1 MISNR
6 TDLHRYITADLASL
20 GLDRWRPQYRVTQ
33 RIAYWTW
40 LLRRTEYWTNCR
52 RDPVGR
58 VTRLWLLFRLRRL
71 GERMGIDIPLNCF
84 GPGLSI
90 AHPGTIVIH
99 MDVKV
104 GSDCRIHQGVTLGS
118 VRGLV
123 PTLGDRVHIGAS
135 ATILGGITVGDDA
148 VIGAGSV
155 VVRDVPDGATVV
167 GVPAKPVRASEPA
180 VAAA

>member
-1 MISNR
+1 MISTR
-6 TDLHRYITADLASL
+6 TDLQRYLAADLGSL
-20 GLDRWRPQYRVTQ
+20 GVNRWRPQYRLTRRV
-33 RIAYWTW
+33 AFWTW

-58 VTRLWLLFRLRRL
+58 VVRLWLLFRLRRL

-99 MDVKV
+99 EDAKV
-104 GSDCRIHQGVTLGS
+104 GSDCRIHQGVTLGT
-118 VRGLV
+118 VRGLA
-123 PTLGDRVHIGAS
+123 PRLGDRVHIGAN
-135 ATILGGITVGDDA
+135 ATIIGGIAVGDDA

-155 VVRDVPDGATVV
+155 VVRDVPDGVTVV
-167 GVPAKPVRASEPA
+167 GVPAKPVRSPESAHAEA
-180 VAAA
+180 

>member
-6 TDLHRYITADLASL
+6 SDLKRYVAADLGSL
-20 GLDRWRPQYRVTQ
+20 GLDGWRPQYRLTQ
-33 RIAYWTW
+33 RIAFWTW

-52 RDPVGR
+52 RDPIGR
-58 VTRLWLLFRLRRL
+58 LVRLVLLFRLRRL

-99 MDVKV
+99 MQCKV

-118 VRGLV
+118 VRNGV
-123 PTLGDRVHIGAS
+123 PTLGDRVHIGAN
-135 ATILGGITVGDDA
+135 ATILGDITVGDDA
-148 VIGAGSV
+148 KIGAGSV
-155 VVRDVPDGATVV
+155 VVHDVPDGVTVV
-167 GVPAKPVRASEPA
+167 GVPAKPVRSSEPA
-180 VAAA
+180 HART